1 MTSRSSA
8 ILPVLLAAL
17 LATTLAAC
25 GGDGGGSSPTAP
37 ENRTLALTSAS
48 VLVDGAPVSPNGTFH
63 HNHGGTAGATRFE
76 ARLAQE
82 GHPAPGYRVQVRF
95 ERPGGMMH
103 RSGSFFLY
111 DDGTHGDHVPGDGLY
126 CLEDPDG
133 IYGFH
138 HMGAR
143 HGGYQYDFCGLYGDG
158 AETNHRL
165 FHVTVTD

>member
-1 MTSRSSA
+1 MSLRATA
-8 ILPVLLAAL
+8 IALAPLLLAAF
-17 LATTLAAC
+17 AAC
-25 GGDGGGSSPTAP
+25 GGGGAGSSPTAP
-37 ENRTLALTSAS
+37 ETRTLALTEAS
-48 VLVDGAPVSPNGTFH
+48 ILVDGQPVSTDGTFH
-63 HNHGGTAGATRFE
+63 HDHGGGSPAGATRFE
-76 ARLAQE
+76 ARLTQE
-82 GHPAPGYRVQVRF
+82 GRPAPGYRVQVQF

-133 IYGFH
+133 AYGFH
-138 HMGAR
+138 HMGAF
-143 HGGYQYDFCGLYGDG
+143 HGQYHYDFCGLYGDG